1 MGMSSC
7 RRPSVTLPRA
17 RATCQ
22 GRTLSMPLVASS
34 SMFHALIESGP
45 RDSIR
50 AQRYVVSV
58 GVHGLA
64 IVAAAML
71 TRASTGS
78 VRPKPVPI
86 AHPFVLPPAV
96 PAVPA
101 PSRPFPLPRRSN
113 DWQPVVDG
121 PPPALPPVSLGEGL
135 PTVGDL
141 LQRGDFGHGNLGF
154 IAGDSAGAVLPATE
168 VDDPVAVIRQP
179 LHATRRSWR
188 RRECGVR
195 SGSLMSWTPRD
206 ASSPARSAPS
216 RARIRRSTR
225 PRGRPCW
232 KAGSSPRS
240 CGGARSVSSSPRRSA
255 STCAGS
261 YDKVSASAGLP
272 G

>member
-1 MGMSSC
+1 
-7 RRPSVTLPRA
+7 
-17 RATCQ
+17 
-22 GRTLSMPLVASS
+22 
-34 SMFHALIESGP
+34 MFHALIESGP

-154 IAGDSAGAVLPATE
+154 VAGDSAGAVLPATE

-179 LHATRRSWR
+179 PPRYPAILAQA
-188 RRECGVR
+188 GVR
-195 SGSLMSWTPRD
+195 GTVRLSYVVDTTGRVEPGSVSTI
-206 ASSPARSAPS
+206 ASSHPAFDEAAREAVLESRFKSA
-216 RARIRRSTR
+216 IL
-225 PRGRPCW
+225 RGRPVRQLVTQTI
-232 KAGSSPRS
+232 SFHL
-240 CGGARSVSSSPRRSA
+240 RR
-255 STCAGS
+255 
-261 YDKVSASAGLP
+261 
-272 G
+272 